1 MGYHWYDVVGNIG
14 VALIIGMYF
23 LLQLGRIR
31 AQTVTY
37 SFANALGA
45 AMVMLS
51 LIFDFNLSAFIV
63 ECFWTAIS
71 LFGMI
76 RAVRI
81 ARGST

>member
-1 MGYHWYDVVGNIG
+1 MDYHWYDVVGNIG

-23 LLQLGRIR
+23 LLHLGRIR

-51 LIFDFNLSAFIV
+51 LVFDFNLSAFIV

>member
-1 MGYHWYDVVGNIG
+1 MGYHWYDVVGNVG

-23 LLQLGRIR
+23 LLQLGRVR

-51 LIFDFNLSAFIV
+51 LIFDFNLSAFVV

-71 LFGMI
+71 LFGMV

-81 ARGST
+81 SRGST